1 MVEALG
7 HQFLAGAALADY
19 QYRTIERRGAAGAL
33 DRIEDRVALPD
44 ECFRPLHTPT
54 VGDEYHDLARYFARK
69 SAIFGAISYFSGIS
83 GILAWLLLC

>member
-7 HQFLAGAALADY
+7 NQFLAGAALPDY
-19 QYRTIERRGAAGAL
+19 QYGPVERGCTARPL

-69 SAIFGAISYFSGIS
+69 SAIFGAISHFSGIS